1 MTKITSVDEALKVVK
16 NDDFVYIH
24 GGAAVPEILVNALV
38 KRAPELRNVTIGH
51 IHIEG
56 EAPYADPLYKD
67 SFYVNSFFLSRNV
80 RNIMKAGNGS
90 YTPVFLSDMPLL
102 FDRKH
107 IKVDVVLIQVS
118 PPDKFGFCSIGVS
131 VEASKSAIRNAK
143 YVIAKVN
150 EQMPRTYGDALIH
163 IDEIDFLVEH
173 NAPIFSLNLTQ
184 PNAIETQIARH
195 IVPLIEDGST
205 LQLGIGNIPNATLA
219 EMSHLKNLGIHTE
232 LLTEGVLGLVKKGV
246 INGYEKK
253 IDKGKIIASFVMGS
267 QELYDFIDHNPS
279 VEIAEASYTNEV
291 SVIRQN
297 PKVISI
303 NSAIEVDIT
312 GQVCAD
318 SIGTTIYSGFGGQ
331 IDFVRGAMLSEGG
344 KSIIAFHSV
353 TNEGESKIVPFLKQG
368 AGVVTTRAH
377 VQYIVTEYG
386 VAELFGK
393 NLKQRAKALIAIAH
407 PNHRENLEKALF
419 SMTNT

>member
-1 MTKITSVDEALKVVK
+1 MAKITTAKEALKVVK
-16 NDDFVYIH
+16 SGDFVYIH

-38 KRAPELRNVTIGH
+38 ARAHELKNVTIGH

-56 EAPYADPLYKD
+56 DAPYADPKYKD
-67 SFYVNSFFLSRNV
+67 SFYIDSFFLSKNV
-80 RNIMKAGNGS
+80 RHIMKAGNGS
-90 YTPVFLSDMPLL
+90 YTPIFLSDMPLL

-107 IKVDVVLIQVS
+107 INVDA
-118 PPDKFGFCSIGVS
+118 C
-131 VEASKSAIRNAK
+131 KSAIRNAK

-150 EQMPRTYGDALIH
+150 KKMPRTYGDALVH
-163 IDEIDFLVEH
+163 IDEIDYLVEH
-173 NAPIFSLNLTQ
+173 DAPIFSLHLSE
-184 PNAIETQIARH
+184 PNAIEKQIARH

-205 LQLGIGNIPNATLA
+205 LQLGIGSIPNATLD
-219 EMSHLKNLGIHTE
+219 EMGHLKNLGIHTE
-232 LLTEGVLGLVKKGV
+232 LLTEGVLDLVKKGV

-253 IDKGKIIASFVMGS
+253 IDKGKIIASFAMGS
-267 QELYDFIDHNPS
+267 QKLYDFIDHNPS
-279 VEIAEASYTNEV
+279 VEMAEASYTNEV

-297 PKVISI
+297 PKMVSI

-318 SIGTTIYSGFGGQ
+318 SIGSTIYSGFGGQ

-344 KSIIAFHSV
+344 KSIITFPSI
-353 TNEGESKIVPFLKQG
+353 TNKGESKIVPFLKQG

-393 NLKQRAKALIAIAH
+393 NLKDRAKALIAIAH
-407 PNHRENLEKALF
+407 PNYREALERAAFEMYK
-419 SMTNT
+419 